1 MLNVNRTFTPS
12 EAAVASG
19 VPLKTVHREIDQG
32 PLTRISIFQ
41 VYY

>member
-19 VPLKTVHREIDQG
+19 VPLKTVHREIDQCSVKG
-32 PLTRISIFQ
+32 RTKGL
-41 VYY
+41 